1 MCKFEDL
8 VFILCFRIYT
18 IYLLFQTKICE
29 GGLVPKSFY
38 MSVEEY
44 EKEKAEGHHLFDDSM
59 YHVISLAKGQV
70 HEVSHS

>member
-1 MCKFEDL
+1 MLK
-8 VFILCFRIYT
+8 
-18 IYLLFQTKICE
+18 FQTEICE

-59 YHVISLAKGQV
+59 YHVISLAKGQF
-70 HEVSHS
+70 HEVIIFLIRNFVYLDSVP